1 VLELVGS
8 NPDQY
13 LTGRDARQYPFDIEN
28 TQEKCTP
35 YTLALLREEFEM
47 ADLLLL
53 DGRSDKYYKNCER
66 EDVYGI
72 ARRLNI
78 KSVQRYLIKQQH
90 NEQNGAGGGRA
101 PAQVSPSKP
110 LIVKASG
117 AQDQDARAHGADAA
131 NGSQPP
137 TQRTAALT
145 QDQARADARQILDR
159 QQDSVMKQPVGQGL
173 RKGGH
178 IRGPEEEDNL
188 NEKSV

>member
-1 VLELVGS
+1 MLELIDR
-8 NPDQY
+8 NPDQF
-13 LTGRDARQYPFDIEN
+13 LTGKDQRQYAFDIEN

-53 DGRSDKYYKNCER
+53 NGRSDKYYKNCER

-90 NEQNGAGGGRA
+90 NEQNGVNGGRA

-117 AQDQDARAHGADAA
+117 AQDQDTRPHGADTG
-131 NGSQPP
+131 NGPP

-145 QDQARADARQILDR
+145 QEQARADARQILDR
-159 QQDSVMKQPVGQGL
+159 QQDSIMKQPVGQGL
-173 RKGGH
+173 RKGG